1 MFESGRPR
9 NGFCLVYDD
18 CSTCSALSHSFNLV
32 QNRIQQCL
40 QHYMNKKEVINA
52 LIIQDNIEPH
62 FTELVASLGAFW
74 SSGPTVLNMV
84 RRSLVSFVVNIS
96 TEQAEIVPIDDS
108 MAANNRHGNPLF
120 TESSRKQFVANEWRL
135 EEENQEFFQGILY
148 EVIGE
153 APNNGIQQVAFTT
166 GGADAS
172 NRIKWDSSYVHIKW
186 ITYFTISAYL
196 HILCCTKCQN
206 SENRGHSAGKRVS
219 KLQTSSP
226 IVSTRNR
233 QRIVKTE
240 GGYAG
245 SSPFDFSPP
254 SNYLESR
261 PLMGDASV
269 SSFSS
274 VDSNAQHLN
283 DAILDGDTSSFGFL
297 PQIPQSFGLPD
308 LTADFT
314 NLLESY
320 CRPPFL
326 ATDGNN
332 FMDPHGNVER
342 LEDPES
348 ESLRYQCFGGHDP
361 INAQRMDP
369 CLSKRQGSA
378 QQGSHHGE
386 CMDWAKENVRLE
398 FLNLF
403 IQHSD
408 VSPL

>member
-1 MFESGRPR
+1 MEFNRLLSQQVELMHRIGLSGIPPMFTS
-9 NGFCLVYDD
+9 NGSHISPSQHI
-18 CSTCSALSHSFNLV
+18 STSSAA
-32 QNRIQQCL
+32 QNVRILKTEDIQQANVFQNCRPAVPSCL
-40 QHYMNKKEVINA
+40 Q
-52 LIIQDNIEPH
+52 
-62 FTELVASLGAFW
+62 G
-74 SSGPTVLNMV
+74 TVNGSV
-84 RRSLVSFVVNIS
+84 
-96 TEQAEIVPIDDS
+96 
-108 MAANNRHGNPLF
+108 H
-120 TESSRKQFVANEWRL
+120 SRKIDVS
-135 EEENQEFFQGILY
+135 
-148 EVIGE
+148 
-153 APNNGIQQVAFTT
+153 PNLFL
-166 GGADAS
+166 S
-172 NRIKWDSSYVHIKW
+172 
-186 ITYFTISAYL
+186 
-196 HILCCTKCQN
+196 QN
-206 SENRGHSAGKRVS
+206 SNMGLAQTMNGK
-219 KLQTSSP
+219 
-226 IVSTRNR
+226 
-233 QRIVKTE
+233 IVKTE

-348 ESLRYQCFGGHDP
+348 ESLRYQCFGGD
-361 INAQRMDP
+361 
-369 CLSKRQGSA
+369 
-378 QQGSHHGE
+378 
-386 CMDWAKENVRLE
+386 
-398 FLNLF
+398 
-403 IQHSD
+403 
-408 VSPL
+408 